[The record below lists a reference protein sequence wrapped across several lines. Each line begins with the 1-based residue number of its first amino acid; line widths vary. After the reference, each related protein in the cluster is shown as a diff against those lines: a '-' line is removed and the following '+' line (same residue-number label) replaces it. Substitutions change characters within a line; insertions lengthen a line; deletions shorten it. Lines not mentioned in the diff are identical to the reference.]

1 MTGLK
6 GGTYFWAGSRQ
17 TAQNSRSGSRSPWS
31 RKSLRSLGGFLE
43 AGKPL
48 STTFPGGILTVE
60 LLRGGLHGSGRC
72 RQIIGHSFCTNYI
85 Y

>member
-31 RKSLRSLGGFLE
+31 RKSLSILGGFPE
-43 AGKPL
+43 ARKPL
-48 STTFPGGILTVE
+48 STTFPGRILTIR
-60 LLRGGLHGSGRC
+60 LSRGGFHGSGRC
-72 RQIIGHSFCTNYI
+72 RQIIGRSFCTNYI